1 MTIKYKCKKINKWKT
16 LFNLIKC
23 VKKQLDL
30 YYQNIPITTFK
41 KTQLDVLI
49 NLSQRKKKSS

>member
-1 MTIKYKCKKINKWKT
+1 MTIKYKCKKINKSKT

-41 KTQLDVLI
+41 KT
-49 NLSQRKKKSS
+49 